1 MKMEQLSQYK
11 NDFGRR
17 VKEYRMKKGMTQ
29 EELADKAGF
38 QSKATISRIERG
50 LIMANQVTIDKVAN
64 ALGVPPRLLLEDNI
78 YPDYVIDNIE
88 KLIENQ
94 SRHTY
99 SIEEELLIE
108 LYRTL
113 SSDNKRKIIEI
124 IKNCKSDD
132 SVKSELA

>member
-1 MKMEQLSQYK
+1 MEQLSQYK